1 MGLYLAAHW
10 THSLDPFA
18 LRFTEQFGIRWY
30 GLAYL
35 AGFIAAWLLLL
46 PVARRGRLGGTKP
59 EHVSDLIFW
68 CAMGAVLGGRL
79 GYSFFYNFGETVA
92 RPWSLIE
99 VWKGGMAS
107 HGGILG
113 VAVAAGWWWSRRDT
127 RVADT
132 PDSGESA
139 APPPRKHAARAAP
152 SNKRA
157 AAKHTPGGVRG
168 FLAAWRT
175 GDFWRMADGL
185 AAVTPVGLFF
195 GRVANFINGELWG
208 RPSEVSWAVIFP
220 ASPPPLLP
228 RHPSV
233 LYEAALEG
241 LVLFAWLYPGLW
253 RGRWKPGGAAIRFL
267 FGYAAARF
275 VVEFF
280 REPDEGIG
288 LQWLNLTRG
297 QWLTVFMALA
307 AFWLWWILRR
317 HVWPAATSPTPTAD
331 SSQ

>member
-1 MGLYLAAHW
+1 MGLLLAAHW

-18 LRFTEQFGIRWY
+18 IRFTEQFGIRWY

-35 AGFIAAWLLLL
+35 AGFLGAWLLLL

-68 CAMGAVLGGRL
+68 CAMGTVLGGRL
-79 GYSFFYNFGETVA
+79 GYSIFYNFSETLS
-92 RPWSLIE
+92 RPWSIVE
-99 VWKGGMAS
+99 VWQGGMAS

-113 VAVAAGWWWSRRDT
+113 VAVAAAWWWSRRDA
-127 RVADT
+127 RADEKAHM
-132 PDSGESA
+132 DESA
-139 APPPRKHAARAAP
+139 APASRKHAARAAAA
-152 SNKRA
+152 SGKRA
-157 AAKHTPGGVRG
+157 AAKRPEGGWRG
-168 FLAAWRT
+168 FLTAWRT
-175 GDFWRMADGL
+175 GDFWFMADGL

-208 RPSEVSWAVIFP
+208 RPSEAPWAVIFP
-220 ASPPPLLP
+220 ASPPPLVP

-267 FGYAAARF
+267 LGYAVARF

-280 REPDEGIG
+280 REPDAGIG

-297 QWLTVFMALA
+297 QWLTVFMTLA
-307 AFWLWWILRR
+307 AFWLWWILRK
-317 HVWPAATSPTPTAD
+317 HVWSSLSPAPRPDASR
-331 SSQ
+331 